1 MTLPV
6 PFTWPPP
13 IPVTPTPTPPAP
25 TTDDVINASSVPGAS
40 ATDALDSL
48 LATANALNQL
58 RVYLAAAQNTPNNTW
73 GKILYDTV
81 AWDTA
86 NGWSAANQRYVV
98 PVTGYYLIGMR
109 ARTNTAGAAFTAVIS
124 TGFAQNG
131 VLRSGVGGDST
142 GFASG
147 GATMAFCVAGD
158 TIEGW
163 VFTSTVRVL
172 TVTGVAG
179 FDVWLTV
186 SGPMKP
192 F

>member
-1 MTLPV
+1 MTLPL
-6 PFTWPPP
+6 PFNWPPP
-13 IPVTPTPTPPAP
+13 IPTPPAAP
-25 TTDDVINASSVPGAS
+25 ITSDDVANLSGVPGATVT
-40 ATDALDSL
+40 AALDDL
-48 LATANALNQL
+48 DTTVHALNQL

-86 NGWSAANQRYVV
+86 GGWSAANRRYVI
-98 PVTGYYLIGMR
+98 PAAGYYLIGMR
-109 ARTNTAGAAFTAVIS
+109 ARTDTASAAFTSVIS

-147 GATMAFCVAGD
+147 GMTLAQCAAGD

-179 FDVWLTV
+179 FDVWLSVT
-186 SGPMKP
+186 GPLLP